1 MYYSFF
7 PLGYGNHSRQQAFMP
22 VHPGYTAMPP
32 APPPNG
38 GSPYPP
44 VDTRKFNESAQRF
57 KQVMNQANLFIGTIT
72 SSNDFARGFMD
83 AAQRSDK
90 TEVERLVRSTGV
102 TIKYTLAYTPSGI
115 RIDFSNSDAQNS
127 CCTLRM
133 ALSW

>member
-1 MYYSFF
+1 MYYSSF
-7 PLGYGNHSRQQAFMP
+7 PHGYGYNSQQPAFIP
-22 VHPGYTAMPP
+22 VHPGYTAIPSGTP
-32 APPPNG
+32 QNG
-38 GSPYPP
+38 GNPYPP

-72 SSNDFARGFMD
+72 SSNDFARRFMD

-90 TEVERLVRSTGV
+90 SEVERLVRSTGV
-102 TIKYTLAYTPSGI
+102 TIKYTLEYTPSGI
-115 RIDFSNSDAQNS
+115 RIDFTNSDTQNN